1 MDAAPM
7 DTAPTDDG
15 LDALTDRERID
26 RNWTELLQ
34 ELRVA
39 QTGVQIL
46 SAFLLTVP
54 FAPGFQ
60 RLDDEHRV
68 VFGVVLWSALT
79 SVLLLMT
86 PVALHRQLFH
96 RHQRP
101 FLVGAAH
108 QLARAG
114 LVLMAVAYVG
124 AAWTVLDV
132 VLSTAV
138 AWTVASLLAATAAT
152 LWVGLPWWIRRTHPP
167 R

>member
-1 MDAAPM
+1 MDAPPHHPVPPSA
-7 DTAPTDDG
+7 D
-15 LDALTDRERID
+15 RID

-54 FAPGFQ
+54 FAPGFEE
-60 RLDDEHRV
+60 LDDHHRA
-68 VFGVVLWSALT
+68 VFAVVLWSALT

-86 PVALHRQLFH
+86 PVALHRQLF
-96 RHQRP
+96 RRGERA
-101 FLVGAAH
+101 FLVNAAH
-108 QLARAG
+108 QLARVG

-132 VLSTAV
+132 VLSLAV
-138 AWTVASLLAATAAT
+138 AWTVAGLLALTALG
-152 LWVGLPWWIRRTHPP
+152 LWVGLPLWVRHVRP
-167 R
+167 RA